1 MTKLASIRSGAQSG
15 VDRAALDTAKAY
27 GIRICVWC
35 PKGGWAE
42 DYPDPPGVLA
52 IYPELQE
59 TPSKEPEQRTVW
71 NVRDSNAT
79 LIICSRGADSGGTD
93 LTDQTAR
100 ELGKPCFIIR
110 SEEDVDKAF
119 EWLKSLGDEL
129 DLNVAGPRASE
140 WPEAYETACRYLTR
154 VIRGE

>member
-1 MTKLASIRSGAQSG
+1 MSILISIRSGAQSG

-27 GIRICVWC
+27 GIRICGWC
-35 PKGGWAE
+35 PQDGWAE
-42 DYPDPPGVLA
+42 DYPDPPGVLVL
-52 IYPELQE
+52 YPELQE
-59 TPSKEPEQRTVW
+59 TLSKEPEPRTIW
-71 NVRDSNAT
+71 NVRDSDAT

-93 LTDQTAR
+93 LTEQTAR
-100 ELGKPCFIIR
+100 ELGKPCFVIW
-110 SEEDVDKAF
+110 SEEDVDKAV
-119 EWLKSLGDEL
+119 EWLKTLGDEL

>member
-1 MTKLASIRSGAQSG
+1 MTKFASIRSGAQSG

-27 GIRICVWC
+27 GIRICGWC

-42 DYPDPPGVLA
+42 DYPEPPCVLA
-52 IYPELQE
+52 LYPELQE
-59 TPSKEPEQRTVW
+59 APSKEPEQRTIW
-71 NVRDSNAT
+71 NVRDSDAT
-79 LIICSRGADSGGTD
+79 LIICPRGAGSGGTD
-93 LTDQTAR
+93 LTEQTAR
-100 ELGKPCFIIR
+100 ELGKPCFVIW
-110 SEEDVDKAF
+110 SEEDVDKAV
-119 EWLKSLGDEL
+119 EWLKTLGDEL